1 MTVALGPVQW
11 QAPRACTLT
20 QICAT
25 SRINASSNCHSVN
38 IHVFKATP
46 VNNNAST
53 TDIDMT
59 LIGTAALTNDGS
71 TQLTDYALQTI
82 NTAISSGNS
91 VSANDVIVIGM
102 QPVGGA
108 TAATSYFQVTL
119 EFTVS

>member
-1 MTVALGPVQW
+1 V
-11 QAPRACTLT
+11 
-20 QICAT
+20 
-25 SRINASSNCHSVN
+25 
-38 IHVFKATP
+38 HVFKATP

-108 TAATSYFQVTL
+108 TATTSYFQVTL